1 MDALSI
7 DKTESIE
14 CVRPN
19 WQPQS
24 MDAAQRPNCPNQSL
38 KLSEVLWLPPRQPVY
53 YASVQRWS
61 PTLPPV
67 TIRLTM
73 MVELSS
79 HTVQLSSHTVELSI
93 LFLQSSHTVE
103 LLIHGLCNF
112 ALIERG
118 FKNRDRYLNRV
129 TRLNCRAT
137 RSSYRSLFLKSRFI
151 EAKWQN
157 TQGSITE
164 QGGSITRSSYRS
176 ARLSYRSTL
185 LAISPR

>member
-1 MDALSI
+1 MCKTKLTTPIYGRGTKTKLPEPIYRTCRSPLAPTSTASLLCKCPEMITHPAPCNHTINDDGRVIEPHGSI
-7 DKTESIE
+7 IE
-14 CVRPN
+14 PYGWVFDP
-19 WQPQS
+19 
-24 MDAAQRPNCPNQSL
+24 
-38 KLSEVLWLPPRQPVY
+38 
-53 YASVQRWS
+53 
-61 PTLPPV
+61 
-67 TIRLTM
+67 
-73 MVELSS
+73 
-79 HTVQLSSHTVELSI
+79 
-93 LFLQSSHTVE
+93 FLQSSHTVE

-176 ARLSYRSTL
+176 ARLSYRSPVF
-185 LAISPR
+185 AISPR